1 MSTLREIEQAV
12 ESLPRKQQQTLLRH
26 LTERL
31 SAGPSC
37 YELARDLFE
46 KPGRIG
52 ASGRRDLSTNKKH
65 LAEFG
70 RKRAAK

>member
-1 MSTLREIEQAV
+1 MEIEQAV
-12 ESLPRKQQQTLLRH
+12 ESLPRKQQQTLLCH

-31 SAGPSC
+31 SEGPSC
-37 YELARDLFE
+37 YDLARDLFE

>member
-1 MSTLREIEQAV
+1 MEIEQAV

-26 LTERL
+26 LTERP

-37 YELARDLFE
+37 YDLARDLFE

-52 ASGRRDLSTNKKH
+52 ASGMRDLSTNEKH

-70 RKRAAK
+70 RKRVT